1 MRRVV
6 FALSAVLLVAACS
19 SVGAAGGSDAPG
31 SQPPAPSLQPAQ
43 IGVPATESPSVAPTP
58 TPIPTPGPGLARL
71 EPEDGAY
78 FGLNLDWGS
87 ETALEATE
95 RLGRTPAV
103 WVQFARFPLD
113 AGSRG
118 NLDTFI
124 EQVAEVGGLAL
135 ITLEPHDGLAAV
147 TEEAAVELADLL
159 AGYWADH
166 GVRSF
171 VRFAHEMNGSW
182 YPWAQQ
188 PTEYVAAFR
197 RVAKAVHERSPGSAM
212 IWAPNEGSGYPF
224 TGGPFAAAAKSAAG
238 RTLDTDGDGEI
249 TKADD
254 PYAPYYPGDTA
265 VDWIGVSLYHWGREY
280 PWGENE
286 LPRSGAFEALIRGT
300 VTGSRKDA
308 VEIPDLYAVYAE
320 GHHKPMAIVETAI
333 LYDPAAPAGGP
344 TEAELKASWF
354 TEVFASAI
362 RSEFPQI
369 KMVNWFEWRK
379 TESEV
384 GRVIDWR
391 LGADPALARSLL
403 DSVPEGW
410 LRFADD

>member
-1 MRRVV
+1 MRHVV
-6 FALSAVLLVAACS
+6 FALSVVLLVAACS
-19 SVGAAGGSDAPG
+19 SVGAARGSDAPG
-31 SQPPAPSLQPAQ
+31 SLPPVTSAQPAPIAPTAGAS
-43 IGVPATESPSVAPTP
+43 TESPSAAPTRE
-58 TPIPTPGPGLARL
+58 PIPTPGPGLARL
-71 EPEDGAY
+71 EPDDGAY
-78 FGLNLDWGS
+78 FGLNLDWGT
-87 ETALEATE
+87 ETALEATQ

-118 NLDTFI
+118 NLDSFV
-124 EQVAEVGGLAL
+124 EQVADVGGLAL

-147 TEEAAVELADLL
+147 TDDAAIELADLL
-159 AGYWADH
+159 ASYWTDY

-188 PTEYVAAFR
+188 PTAYVAAFR

-212 IWAPNEGSGYPF
+212 I
-224 TGGPFAAAAKSAAG
+224 AADPRSAAG
-238 RTLDTDGDGEI
+238 RIFDTDGDGSI

-286 LPRSGAFEALIRGT
+286 VPEPGAFEALIRGT
-300 VTGSRKDA
+300 VTGSHKDG

-320 GHHKPMAIVETAI
+320 GH
-333 LYDPAAPAGGP
+333 
-344 TEAELKASWF
+344 
-354 TEVFASAI
+354 
-362 RSEFPQI
+362 
-369 KMVNWFEWRK
+369 
-379 TESEV
+379 
-384 GRVIDWR
+384 
-391 LGADPALARSLL
+391 
-403 DSVPEGW
+403 
-410 LRFADD
+410 